1 MPGGSCGLFPSLV
14 KQREERDAENRSMNR
29 YIREALGTPE
39 ILAQLA
45 EEAAELS
52 QAALKY
58 RRALLGTNPT
68 PVSRE
73 EALRDLQGEIAD
85 VDLCIVMCDL
95 PEYDELALMEG
106 KRERW
111 VARLKEKEGKP

>member
-14 KQREERDAENRSMNR
+14 KQREERDAENRSMNG

-58 RRALLGTNPT
+58 RTLTSASSCATCRSMT
-68 PVSRE
+68 
-73 EALRDLQGEIAD
+73 
-85 VDLCIVMCDL
+85 
-95 PEYDELALMEG
+95 
-106 KRERW
+106 RW
-111 VARLKEKEGKP
+111 C